1 MYSFEKIN
9 KINYYKQSGAG
20 IPLCIFLPFGSFGE
34 FYKKTNLCFPNDIV
48 ILFQNENGF
57 IFNHYFDYNR
67 TLDEVKKIFIILKKK
82 DLFFEKMKKNF
93 YVSGEKM
100 EKVGLDIIKKKIESE
115 EFVVKYKNFLKYSRD
130 FWVNSLF
137 IDLLDPF
144 ENEILDF
151 IFAEK
156 RKKISKEDINIL
168 ISPDKL
174 SLFQQSQMDMLKIYN
189 KAIQKG
195 IDNEEVTQMLK
206 KQSDKYYWQKND
218 YEKVYYL
225 DKNYFQKQLQNLI
238 EDKKEVKNIKR
249 NLSFFDKQKEKKKQ
263 IIKKYNLS
271 EESVGYLN
279 FFNWTMAY
287 REDRKKYN
295 QIGNYI
301 LVKIIE
307 KISKEKKID
316 IDLLKCLIPT
326 ELLKIISNPGKKI
339 KELEKRLVQGII
351 LFDFKDKGNKII
363 SGKTVLEYLD
373 ILEKKINKVEIKG
386 NTASAGKI
394 IGNVKIILN
403 QEDFSKMEEGDVLVT
418 SMTRP
423 EFIPIMKK
431 ASAIVT
437 DEGGI
442 TCHAAI
448 VSREFGIPCITGTQN
463 ATKLLKDGDLIDV
476 NANHGLVK
484 IIKK

>member
-156 RKKISKEDINIL
+156 RKKFSKEDINIL

-195 IDNEEVTQMLK
+195 IDNEEVAQMLK

-218 YEKVYYL
+218 YEKV
-225 DKNYFQKQLQNLI
+225 
-238 EDKKEVKNIKR
+238 
-249 NLSFFDKQKEKKKQ
+249 
-263 IIKKYNLS
+263 
-271 EESVGYLN
+271 
-279 FFNWTMAY
+279 
-287 REDRKKYN
+287 
-295 QIGNYI
+295 
-301 LVKIIE
+301 
-307 KISKEKKID
+307 
-316 IDLLKCLIPT
+316 
-326 ELLKIISNPGKKI
+326 
-339 KELEKRLVQGII
+339 
-351 LFDFKDKGNKII
+351 
-363 SGKTVLEYLD
+363 
-373 ILEKKINKVEIKG
+373 
-386 NTASAGKI
+386 
-394 IGNVKIILN
+394 
-403 QEDFSKMEEGDVLVT
+403 
-418 SMTRP
+418 
-423 EFIPIMKK
+423 
-431 ASAIVT
+431 
-437 DEGGI
+437 
-442 TCHAAI
+442 
-448 VSREFGIPCITGTQN
+448 
-463 ATKLLKDGDLIDV
+463 
-476 NANHGLVK
+476 
-484 IIKK
+484 